1 MIDFITVDREA
12 NAIRLQRSTF
22 LGTFLLVE
30 GGTDRTFY
38 ERFTDKDACKL
49 VPTSGKP
56 SSKLRAIK
64 ILEILDKDNFQGI
77 LAIVDADFD
86 HLENLPIQ
94 SPNLIRTDTHDLET
108 ILINS
113 PALDK
118 VLSEFGSVEK
128 INTFGR
134 DVRQTLLE
142 VGISVGYL
150 RWISQL
156 DGLNLT
162 FMDIKF
168 SKFIDQKTLK
178 IDELKLIQ
186 EVKHKSQAFAL
197 KNEDL
202 QQRLTKQKDDKHD
215 HWQICCG
222 HDLVEILSFGLRKT
236 IGSANASDVELD
248 LLEKSLRLA
257 YEAVYFSQTQIYL
270 SICEW
275 EANNQPFKVFRV
287 IV

>member
-1 MIDFITVDREA
+1 MNDFITVDREA
-12 NAIRLQRSTF
+12 NAIRQRRSMF

-38 ERFTDKDACKL
+38 ERFTDKVACEL
-49 VPTSGKP
+49 ITTSGKP

-134 DVRQTLLE
+134 NVRQTLLE

-162 FMDIKF
+162 FKSIKF
-168 SKFIDQKTLK
+168 SKFIDEETLT

-186 EVKHKSQAFAL
+186 EVKNKSQASDP

-202 QQRLTKQKDDKHD
+202 QQRLKQQKNDNHD
-215 HWQICCG
+215 RWQICCG
-222 HDLVEILSFGLRKT
+222 HDLVEILSLGLRKT
-236 IGSANASDVELD
+236 IGSANASNVELD

-270 SICEW
+270 SIGNW
-275 EANNQPFKVFRV
+275 EANNQPFKV